1 MKPTIP
7 TPLPPAPRR
16 RRAGFSLV
24 ETVLAL
30 AVMGLAVSVLLGL
43 LPHGLDMARKAG
55 VAAGDARITS
65 DILAELSQVKWTDLS
80 NYDNDLFYFDD
91 QGVRQDGT
99 DGTTAYVARVQLPTT
114 SSLPG
119 STVSMSENLRRV
131 VIQVAATPNRN
142 FNFNAPGATYSTY
155 VSILSRNNE

>member
-1 MKPTIP
+1 MR
-7 TPLPPAPRR
+7 APVRTSMQQGPR
-16 RRAGFSLV
+16 GRRAGFSLV

-65 DILAELSQVKWTDLS
+65 DILAELSQVKWTDLPQ
-80 NYDNDLFYFDD
+80 YDNDLFYFDD

-99 DGTTAYVARVQLPTT
+99 DGTTAYVARVQLPST

-119 STVSMSENLRRV
+119 STVSMSDNLRRV
-131 VIQVAATPNRN
+131 VIQVAASPNRS
-142 FNFNAPGATYSTY
+142 FNFDAVGASYSTY
-155 VSILSRNNE
+155 VSIISRNNE